1 MNYNVELKINE
12 VDYSEYIQLP
22 FSITETLDETMD
34 TGAMTLN
41 FMTERAPFKPYS
53 ECVITLTQPDNVPI
67 VHTMLLESDR
77 VEEVQ
82 YGNDS
87 YWKHNLTFI
96 ETTYLLSNYY
106 LPDCTITQPITAFAF
121 PKAVPSITEG
131 IFNETLFSF
140 AWPVGRLGYTDKFVL
155 SDTSYS
161 IKTKYISPLNLSNTV
176 IRNWA
181 VNFITSAGQYG
192 SGTEVYDS
200 GAFSYA
206 YYYKLHSASTWTQ
219 ITDISNISL
228 AEGLYDIKAV
238 MNTNFTYHYKYTSSS
253 PSAYTIVWEDRTA
266 NASTITGLSETVLF
280 ENIEVA
286 AAITEADIFTIKE
299 GIEKVLGV
307 AKLEEIGEDYD
318 FITLSAEAIT
328 KYNLD
333 NLKCPEMTI
342 TNNRNLLEVFY
353 DIGKEFNAYPR
364 LIKDNGY
371 KLTFDL
377 LENPRD
383 NSTYEDGDE
392 LETEESNMT
401 NYANVLVSN
410 VANMTSSER
419 TKIYPGV
426 GAYERWISC
435 RADPNEVV
443 LKESNMS
450 ILVDDNINYLVKV
463 KVKNCIVGALDK
475 EVVIYEK
482 GGANSYIFEKTIYD
496 SLNKDANGQGL
507 ALYYEKGKNKIVGL
521 GMLPNLQRLLNLAP
535 GTIIIKRILEATK
548 EAGDTVSDDVIDYL
562 YQVEYV
568 PYINARVLTHQA
580 NIADFDKDYQ
590 ANYNQ
595 ATANINAEAFGK
607 DTQKTISRI
616 GNNNVNNLARVESI
630 SQIPYTGE
638 HKQID
643 GVDYF
648 ANVVTTTFN
657 NNSITVALEYSKD
670 YNKINNRVGIDKEY
684 REFSLYADS
693 FVNRTVNIED
703 FCEVSIKDVETPPSY
718 TFDKIKGIAAIYH
731 NLLRVQVIY
740 KKCEFKL
747 ACFKADGA
755 TKLQYTPFNEATPVD
770 LNEFIIPTTCN
781 ILGNSVVLVGSC
793 YDNYSVGQYIDGS
806 SYSFG
811 TYANKDA
818 RYVDDVGELPVA
830 ELTFAQ
836 IDELTNSSLDGA
848 KSFPIPTKTT
858 DPAHYLFLN
867 RKFKVNKDN
876 RERLIFA
883 YSLNWFTKQKELK
896 IHNGAMKYLFDSRAD
911 TSTKIGNVILIGFTG
926 DVKNKDIIN
935 YTVNDILN
943 DSTDLTYDGEETYDG
958 YFHITTTAA
967 TPTKN
972 YTGFALIWQNT
983 GELLYS
989 FKQPLTAGVE
999 LPSKHIYFNFTNK
1012 KH

>member
-1 MNYNVELKINE
+1 MNYNVELKINN

-34 TGAMTLN
+34 TGVKTLN

-53 ECVITLTQPDNVPI
+53 ECEITLTQPDNVPKKHI
-67 VHTMLLESDR
+67 MLLESDR

-82 YGNDS
+82 HGNDS
-87 YWKHNLTFI
+87 YWKHYLTFV
-96 ETTYLLSNYY
+96 ELTHLLSNYY
-106 LPDCTITQPITAFAF
+106 LADCTITQPITAFAF
-121 PKAVPSITEG
+121 PKAVPTVTEG
-131 IFNETLFSF
+131 SF
-140 AWPVGRLGYTDKFVL
+140 DTELYYYREWLVFINKYHICNLELTDI
-155 SDTSYS
+155 SYS
-161 IKTKYISPLNLSNTV
+161 VKTKYGGTFSLENSVARNFSVNYTLRRVGIETFVENT
-176 IRNWA
+176 
-181 VNFITSAGQYG
+181 TTYYG
-192 SGTEVYDS
+192 NKVTYK
-200 GAFSYA
+200 F
-206 YYYKLHSASTWTQ
+206 YYKLHSGSTWTE
-219 ITDISNISL
+219 ISDISSVTL
-228 AEGLYDIKAV
+228 AVGKYDIKAV
-238 MNTNFTYHYKYTSSS
+238 SQPLIAHYRDWRGNDLTK
-253 PSAYTIVWEDRTA
+253 TIDIENV
-266 NASTITGLSETVLF
+266 ILYK
-280 ENIEVA
+280 NIEVA
-286 AAITEADIFTIKE
+286 ASITEADVFTIKE
-299 GIEKVLGV
+299 GIEKVLSG

-392 LETEESNMT
+392 LEIEESNMT
-401 NYANVLVSN
+401 NYANILVSN
-410 VANMTSSER
+410 VANMTSSET

-435 RADPNEVV
+435 RADPNDIT
-443 LKESNMS
+443 LKKENMS

-463 KVKNCIVGALDK
+463 KVKNWKTADLSDEQEITG
-475 EVVIYEK
+475 
-482 GGANSYIFEKTIYD
+482 YIFEKTIYD
-496 SLNKDANGQGL
+496 SLNKNIGGQGL

-521 GMLPNLQRLLNLAP
+521 GYLPQIQSYISL
-535 GTIIIKRILEATK
+535 GSTDYIIQRILTDITAVAK
-548 EAGDTVSDDVIDYL
+548 ENQEDALNFL

-595 ATANINAEAFGK
+595 ETANINAEAFGK

-718 TFDKIKGIAAIYH
+718 TFDKIKGLAAIYH
-731 NLLRVQVIY
+731 NLLKVQFIY
-740 KKCEFKL
+740 KKGEFKL
-747 ACFKADGA
+747 ACFKANGT
-755 TKLQYTPFNEATPVD
+755 TKLQYTPFNESTPVD

-793 YDNYSVGQYIDGS
+793 YDNYSVGQYIDGT
-806 SYSFG
+806 YAFG
-811 TYANKDA
+811 SCANKDA

-830 ELTFAQ
+830 ELTFAP

-848 KSFPIPTKTT
+848 KSFPIPTTTT
-858 DPAHYLFLN
+858 DPTHYMFLN

-911 TSTKIGNVILIGFTG
+911 TPTKIGNVILIGFTG

-943 DSTDLTYDGEETYDG
+943 DSTDLTYDGEEVYDG
-958 YFHITTTAA
+958 YFHITTTAK

>member
-1 MNYNVELKINE
+1 MNYNVELKINGF
-12 VDYSEYIQLP
+12 DYSEYVQLP

-41 FMTERAPFKPYS
+41 FMAERTPFKPYS
-53 ECVITLTQPDNVPI
+53 ECEITLTQPDNVPKKY
-67 VHTMLLESDR
+67 TMLLESDK
-77 VEEVQ
+77 VEEIQ
-82 YGNDS
+82 HGNGS

-106 LPDCTITQPITAFAF
+106 LPDFAITQPITAFAF
-121 PKAVPSITEG
+121 PKAVPTITEG
-131 IFNETLFSF
+131 SFDETLFGF
-140 AWPVGRLGYTDKFVL
+140 GWRVGRLGYTDKFVL

-176 IRNWA
+176 TRNWA
-181 VNFITSAGQYG
+181 VNFITSAGAQYG
-192 SGTEVYDS
+192 SITEVYDS
-200 GAFSYA
+200 GAISYT
-206 YYYKLHSASTWTQ
+206 YYYKLHSGSTWTQ

-253 PSAYTIVWEDRTA
+253 PSAYTINWEDRTA
-266 NASTITGLSETVLF
+266 NASSITGLSETVLF

-286 AAITEADIFTIKE
+286 AAATEADIYTIKE

-342 TNNRNLLEVFY
+342 TNGKNMLEVLY
-353 DIGKEFNAYPR
+353 ELGKEFNAYPR

-371 KLTFDL
+371 KLTFDV

-410 VANMTSSER
+410 VANMTSSET
-419 TKIYPGV
+419 TKIYPGIN
-426 GAYERWISC
+426 RWISC
-435 RADPNEVV
+435 RADPNDIT
-443 LKESNMS
+443 LKKENMS

-463 KVKNCIVGALDK
+463 KVKNWKTADLSDEQDITG
-475 EVVIYEK
+475 
-482 GGANSYIFEKTIYD
+482 YIFEKTVYD
-496 SLNKDANGQGL
+496 SLNKNANGQGL

-521 GMLPNLQRLLNLAP
+521 GYLPQIQSYISLGP
-535 GTIIIKRILEATK
+535 TEYIIQRILTEITSVAK
-548 EAGDTVSDDVIDYL
+548 EQQKDPLNFL

-568 PYINARVLTHQA
+568 PYINARVITHQA
-580 NIADFDKDYQ
+580 NNADFDSDYQ

-630 SQIPYTGE
+630 SQIPYAGE
-638 HKQID
+638 HKQIY

-684 REFSLYADS
+684 REYSLYADS
-693 FVNRTVNIED
+693 FVNRTVNIDD
-703 FCEVSIKDVETPPSY
+703 FCEVSISDEDTPPTEQSEQLRKVAGLY
-718 TFDKIKGIAAIYH
+718 KDTIDSSVRYVGFDAFKMTC
-731 NLLRVQVIY
+731 Y
-740 KKCEFKL
+740 K
-747 ACFKADGA
+747 ANG
-755 TKLQYTPFNEATPVD
+755 TTRLQYTPFRGTAKN
-770 LNEFIIPTTCN
+770 LKRLIIPASLTYKRN
-781 ILGNSVVLVGSC
+781 ALLLVGSC

-806 SYSFG
+806 SYAFG
-811 TYANKDA
+811 SCANKDA
-818 RYVDDVGELPVA
+818 RYVDDVGELPVV
-830 ELTFAQ
+830 ELTLANAYNLY
-836 IDELTNSSLDGA
+836 DSSLADA
-848 KSFPIPTKTT
+848 QAFPIGNDDEDIPGYTIGS
-858 DPAHYLFLN
+858 YLFYR
-867 RKFKVNKDN
+867 RKFRVNKDN

-883 YSLNWFTKQKELK
+883 YGLHFYTKDKSIS
-896 IHNGAMKYLFDSRAD
+896 IHQGANKYMFHNESITPEIMERE
-911 TSTKIGNVILIGFTG
+911 TILVGFNG

-935 YTVNDILN
+935 YTTNDILN
-943 DSTDLTYDGEETYDG
+943 THAQMTFGKYNTNNSYCL
-958 YFHITTTAA
+958 ITTTAV
-967 TPTKN
+967 TPSKDYN
-972 YTGFALIWQNT
+972 GFALIWNDT
-983 GELLYS
+983 GEILYS

-999 LPSKHIYFNFTNK
+999 MPSKYIYFNFLNK
-1012 KH
+1012 KI